1 MSEKINELE
10 RKAESGNLDD
20 MFNLAKELYRADRF
34 EEAKKLFEKLAEL
47 GRKDAIEY
55 LDYTNKYIENGR
67 EAIGVFYE
75 AMKKAENGDASAMR
89 HIGRFYMN
97 GIDGYLMRDYKKSI
111 EWYKKA
117 AELGDYY
124 SMHELGWQYFLGKNI
139 EKNFEEAFEW
149 FLKAAMQY
157 YEDHGWGYHDISST
171 NVFSAFGVAY
181 VMRQKKFQ
189 ERLKYTK
196 SIDELYAPLLKA
208 YSSAGDEKNK
218 KSGRK

>member
-75 AMKKAENGDASAMR
+75 AMKKAENGDARAMR
-89 HIGRFYMN
+89 HIGSFYMN